1 MTRWYVQTWQSIPFP
16 PMFDFLPPGGYLN
29 WIQGHHQAPIPAIPR
44 KLSHFTIFALEK
56 LHVKALPMAWH
67 GCQPNASAKSLK
79 WATCCRMKIT
89 RRERRNETWKRQAC
103 KKWRAMGNRIPSKNG
118 GGMARLICSYLLRIF
133 RIHWKQSQRRPRLW
147 LCFQMSFPVVGS
159 PPIVIFVRM
168 VPLDRVWNSFR
179 GVELSVFEHDLFGI
193 VVLCAFPHPQ
203 NWEFSTMITLSLWIS
218 IEVSHFSSFSPFL
231 ISNFARSGNASC
243 VPWAMQVHQQP
254 SLV

>member
-1 MTRWYVQTWQSIPFP
+1 MTHDMYVWQSIPFP

-29 WIQGHHQAPIPAIPR
+29 WIQGHHQAPICQFPGSLDTSRSSPWR
-44 KLSHFTIFALEK
+44 NCTWKLCRWPGTAANQTPQQNRWSGR
-56 LHVKALPMAWH
+56 HVAGW
-67 GCQPNASAKSLK
+67 KSQGESGEM
-79 WATCCRMKIT
+79 RH
-89 RRERRNETWKRQAC
+89 WKRQAC